1 MLLRRFVKHITD
13 QNWFAVGL
21 DVIIVISGIFI
32 GMQLNEWDEKRIE
45 KQQEQIFLTQLKV
58 DIVHVISSID
68 YAKQQHTS
76 FIEHGKLALRYLR
89 GEEIFEKYQHEI
101 EGAFEKTHELPKPQI
116 IYGNIGTLLDG
127 RDHPKISNTTARK
140 EIRNLLNEL
149 KTLIDVYRMIEMMI
163 VESTVINRELIG
175 FSIPDDPSFPIQY
188 DIDELKQSS
197 TFRHGL
203 QNATRYHNHA
213 AQMLEQMQLHLSKYA
228 DKK

>member
-1 MLLRRFVKHITD
+1 MLLRRFVRHITD

-45 KQQEQIFLTQLKV
+45 KQQEHIFLTQLKL
-58 DIVHVISSID
+58 DIEHVISSID
-68 YAKQQHTS
+68 YAKQQHAG
-76 FIEHGKLALRYLR
+76 FIEQGKLALRYLR
-89 GEEIFEKYQHEI
+89 GEDVFEKYKQEI
-101 EGAFEKTHELPKPQI
+101 ESAFERTHELPKPQI
-116 IYGNIGTLLDG
+116 IYGNFGTLLDG
-127 RDHPKISNTTARK
+127 RDHPKISSTTARR

-149 KTLIDVYRMIEMMI
+149 KTQIDIYQMIETMI
-163 VESTVINRELIG
+163 VESTVTNRELIG

-188 DIDELKQSS
+188 DIDELKRSS

-203 QNATRYHNHA
+203 QNAMRFHNHA
-213 AQMLEQMQLHLSKYA
+213 ALMLEEMRVHLSKYA